1 MWAWVACYSW
11 GRGSRMKVCVS
22 EPVFTTAFG
31 DLSYWLGKKGGGNRS
46 VRWGED
52 RLTTGLLQLKT
63 FSSGKMSNNWDT
75 ATEEVERW
83 KNKKRDPLEEMKA
96 FLMRALRL
104 FFFSSNIWPTRA
116 RVTASCKCCSPAGLR
131 GWMLESELM
140 LMMSAVKIPA
150 DTTPSTHN
158 RSESASAALP
168 CLFVRARVCV
178 CMCARMCMCVCACVG
193 DRVCAWEVKP
203 VSQWEAKVRLRAT
216 KIWLISIFRASDV
229 FPKEDG
235 SMRWGWYN
243 YVNVI
248 FIEGRDFSF

>member
-1 MWAWVACYSW
+1 
-11 GRGSRMKVCVS
+11 MKVCVS

-31 DLSYWLGKKGGGNRS
+31 DPSYWLGKKGGGNRS

-52 RLTTGLLQLKT
+52 RPTTGLLQLKT

-104 FFFSSNIWPTRA
+104 FFLLTSDPQGLEWQRHANAAVQQVWERVDA
-116 RVTASCKCCSPAGLR
+116 REWVNVNDECSENTSRYHPLHTQLLWVSIR
-131 GWMLESELM
+131 
-140 LMMSAVKIPA
+140 
-150 DTTPSTHN
+150 
-158 RSESASAALP
+158 RFALP
-168 CLFVRARVCV
+168 FCACV
-178 CMCARMCMCVCACVG
+178 CVCACARACGCVCV
-193 DRVCAWEVKP
+193 RVLVTVCVCAREVKP

-216 KIWLISIFRASDV
+216 KIWLISIFRASDE